1 MSNSNSTNKLDQ
13 LYKKANEFNDDIP
26 SDLAKKIV
34 VYTEILRVLG
44 VYIANATYR
53 LGQIEADR
61 KREYALILVREIG
74 TAKEKEGKAEL
85 RITNHRK
92 KEYQAEADLIKWKN
106 AYDSTKE
113 LINALKKQ
121 LEVLLLEWGGN
132 GNG

>member
-1 MSNSNSTNKLDQ
+1 MSDSTSKLDR
-13 LYKKANEFNDDIP
+13 LYVKANSLNEEIP

-44 VYIANATYR
+44 VYISHATYK
-53 LGQIEADR
+53 LGEITTDR
-61 KREYALILVREIG
+61 KREYAIALVREGG
-74 TAKEKEGKAEL
+74 TAKEREGKAEL
-85 RITNHRK
+85 RITRFRK
-92 KEYQAEADLIKWKN
+92 AEYHAEAELIKWKN

-121 LEVLLLEWGGN
+121 LDVLLLEWGGK

>member
-1 MSNSNSTNKLDQ
+1 MSNSTTKLDQ
-13 LYKKANEFNDDIP
+13 LYKKANDYNEDIP

-44 VYIANATYR
+44 VYIAHSTYK

-61 KREYALILVREIG
+61 RREYAIAIVREGG
-74 TAKEKEGKAEL
+74 TAKEREGKAEL
-85 RITNHRK
+85 RITKYRK
-92 KEYQAEADLIKWKN
+92 MEYQAEADLIKWKN